1 MHVPDLSFVF
11 GAIRFA
17 KAPKVKFCRRKGQSK
32 EEGGGGEGGTPGAV
46 KRHVY
51 QLTALD
57 EKIQDI

>member
-1 MHVPDLSFVF
+1 MHVPDVSFVF

-32 EEGGGGEGGTPGAV
+32 EGEGEFAEGEEGGMPGAV

-57 EKIQDI
+57 E

>member
-1 MHVPDLSFVF
+1 MHVPDVSFVF

-32 EEGGGGEGGTPGAV
+32 AGGEGEERGTPGAV

-57 EKIQDI
+57 E